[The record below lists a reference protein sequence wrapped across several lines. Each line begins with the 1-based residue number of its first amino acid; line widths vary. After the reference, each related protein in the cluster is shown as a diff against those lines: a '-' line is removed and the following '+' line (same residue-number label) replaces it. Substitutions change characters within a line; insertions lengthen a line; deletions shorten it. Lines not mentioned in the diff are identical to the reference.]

1 MPDGSCPLP
10 APMNLH
16 QRAAAHGVRALSD
29 DDLLA
34 LAGIARRS
42 SLTAG
47 LIEKAGGLLGLSRLG
62 APAIADAIGGDTN
75 AATRIAVVLELA
87 DRLAAARADV
97 PMMLTASVHVAAFM
111 TPKIGHLTHEELWV
125 IALDGKNRVRGARM
139 VAKGGMHGL
148 TLQPRDVLRAALADG
163 AAMMIVAHN
172 HPGGDPTPS
181 VDDMATTRK
190 IADAGDVL
198 GVPLVD
204 HVIIAPPG
212 RYTSFLD
219 LGILAVVGRRQ

>member
-1 MPDGSCPLP
+1 MPDTRPLP
-10 APMNLH
+10 APMNMH
-16 QRAAAHGVRALSD
+16 QRAAAYGVRALSD

-62 APAIADAIGGDTN
+62 APAIADAIGGDHN
-75 AATRIAVVLELA
+75 AATRIAVMIELA
-87 DRLAAARADV
+87 DRLTVARADV
-97 PMMLTASVHVAAFM
+97 PMVLTTSAQVAAFM
-111 TPKIGHLTHEELWV
+111 VPKIGHLTHEELWV
-125 IALDGKNRVRGARM
+125 VSLDGKNRVRGARM
-139 VAKGGMHGL
+139 VSRGGRHGA
-148 TLQPRDVLRAALADG
+148 TVYPRDVLRMAIQDG
-163 AAMMIVAHN
+163 ASTMILAHN

-181 VDDMATTRK
+181 TDDLIMTRK
-190 IADAGDVL
+190 VADAGDVI
-198 GVPLVD
+198 GMPLVD

-219 LGILAVVGRRQ
+219 LGILAVVGRRP